1 MFDFALSDELALVQ
15 RTARSF
21 AEKELLPRLRSAEAA
36 RAVESGVYAAFAATG
51 LRGLELPAELGGAG
65 MSLLAR
71 VLVNEELS
79 AADPGAALALD
90 GFGPAA
96 PALLAFDGAGAAA
109 DALAPLLAEP
119 QARAWLVTEREGRF
133 DIDADTLSGELAW
146 LPTPRLDLLIVLRE
160 REALLVTRPGSIEL
174 VNGSGLRAAGA
185 AALRL
190 ARAPIALRIG
200 DPARVAAALAGA
212 RLYLASLLLGV
223 LRRACEYSR
232 AYALERVAFGKPI
245 AHHQALAFAMV
256 DMHSAVEG
264 ARLLVHDAA
273 YRAERGLPFEA
284 AAASA
289 FVEVVEA
296 SRAIGPGA
304 VQVLGGHGFMQDH
317 PVEKSMREA
326 RALGLLLGGV
336 DAAREDA
343 GRALCEA
350 ALPVQLSAVEA
361 S

>member
-1 MFDFALSDELALVQ
+1 VFDFGLTEELALLQ
-15 RTARSF
+15 GTARSF
-21 AEKELLPRLRSAEAA
+21 AEKELWPRLRSAEAA
-36 RAVESGVYAAFAATG
+36 RAVEPSVYAAYARTG
-51 LRGLELPAELGGAG
+51 LRGLELPPALGGAG

-71 VLVNEELS
+71 VLVNEELG

-96 PALLAFDGAGAAA
+96 SALVALGEGAELAELIAPLAA
-109 DALAPLLAEP
+109 DPE
-119 QARAWLVTEREGRF
+119 ARAWVVSAHDARF
-133 DIDADTLSGELAW
+133 AAAHGKLSGEVAW
-146 LPTPRLDLLIVLRE
+146 LPAGRVDLLIVLQE
-160 REALLVTRPGSIEL
+160 RAALLVPRPGPLEPL
-174 VNGSGLRAAGA
+174 PGSGLRAAGA
-185 AALRL
+185 SALRVQD
-190 ARAPIALRIG
+190 APIAMQVAN
-200 DPARVAAALAGA
+200 PARVAAALAGA
-212 RLYLASLLLGV
+212 RLYTASLLLGV
-223 LRRACEYSR
+223 LRRACEYAR

-245 AHHQALAFAMV
+245 AHHQALAFMLT
-256 DMHSAVEG
+256 DMHSAVAG
-264 ARLLVHDAA
+264 ARLLVHEAA
-273 YRAERGLPFEA
+273 CRAERGLPFEA

-317 PVEKSMREA
+317 PVEKAMREA

-343 GRALCEA
+343 GRALCES
-350 ALPVQLSAVEA
+350 ALPLELSAWEA